1 MSYGAFDFRRG
12 QWVGIYAGALALC
25 LSSGCTGG
33 DDDGDDTMST
43 PTTIGMMDSGTA
55 GDDDDDDTAGDDD
68 DDDDDDDDM
77 MDSSGGGDCMT
88 GLSHAADI
96 QPIWDMYCVTA
107 CHEEGG
113 EWPTNDLSMDAYDDI
128 VGMPSGQ
135 NSLMNYITP
144 GDPDASYLWHKM
156 NGTQIDNGGSGL
168 DMPKAMVGESDP
180 AVVPQADLDTIECW
194 ILEGAP
200 M

>member
-1 MSYGAFDFRRG
+1 MNYGALDFRRG
-12 QWVGIYAGALALC
+12 QWAGLFAGALALC

-43 PTTIGMMDSGTA
+43 PTTIGMDGT
-55 GDDDDDDTAGDDD
+55 TAGDDD
-68 DDDDDDDDM
+68 DDDDTEGDDDDDDDDD
-77 MDSSGGGDCMT
+77 MDSSGGNTECMT

-96 QPIWDMYCVTA
+96 QPIWDEFCVTA
-107 CHEEGG
+107 CHEVGG
-113 EWPTNDLSMDAYDDI
+113 EWPTNDLSGDAYGAI
-128 VGMPSGQ
+128 VGVPSGQ
-135 NSLMNYITP
+135 NSLMNYITA

-168 DMPKAMVGESDP
+168 DMPKAMVGETDP